1 MFGDNRDKIVIN
13 ENAYFYK
20 KKESKKIAK
29 AKITE
34 AFKAVSTKKLNN
46 FLLKEESKS
55 ITIKGKKITYSIC
68 VFKEARKPTFISE
81 HIDKWLEIRMS
92 YLLII
97 ELAEYVVIS
106 KKNISKLNDFLKL
119 LDPIDYSTL
128 SSLFIN
134 SKTSFESLSLQ
145 NTNISDSALRSKN
158 VASNNLQDSL
168 STLGASSYVIQN
180 LRLNDEKE
188 RVTLSLNTSR
198 INKMGLKKG
207 LKVLFEWCIILC
219 DKIEKHKPIE
229 SFLSVFA
236 APIDFQKESASLKP
250 IAILLDIN
258 HLLNSINSGIIS
270 RSYIQIDGEERNID
284 LNIFA
289 TNFNRLKQVKF
300 DAGSD
305 SYYIDNTTADDL
317 EIKINKNSIT
327 LQSSKLKNIILEYDG
342 GSTKSILSYINERND
357 FIINFEDIEM
367 IYTKRKLFK
376 DHRLL
381 NNIPNFIKIFET
393 HDELNNTT
401 SEKGKPKATSRK
413 FEKKS
418 VFDVVETKYK
428 DKFEYFICDDMGNE
442 WADHIGVTED
452 LVALYHS
459 KSKSALFSASAFHDV
474 IGQAQKNY
482 GILTPNAEQ
491 LAKKKT
497 TWEKFYKSSTKIKML
512 RKGSSV
518 DDAIKLWKE
527 NIGSPNFKRQVNI
540 VVDFISKSA
549 LEDRLDKLKNG
560 VSFSEKNQVIQILW
574 FISSLINAS
583 QELGIESKVI
593 CKP

>member
-20 KKESKKIAK
+20 KKEDKKIAK
-29 AKITE
+29 VKITE
-34 AFKAVSTKKLNN
+34 VFKAVSSNKVNK
-46 FLLKEESKS
+46 FLLKKENQ
-55 ITIKGKKITYSIC
+55 TISVKGQSVTYSIC
-68 VFKEARKPTFISE
+68 VFKEVRKPTFISE
-81 HIDKWLEIRMS
+81 HIDKWLEVKIS

-97 ELAEYVVIS
+97 EIEKFVIIS
-106 KKNISKLNDFLKL
+106 KKNISKLNEFLKL
-119 LDPIDYSTL
+119 LDPIDYNTL

-134 SKTSFESLSLQ
+134 PNTAFESLSLQ

-158 VASNNLQDSL
+158 VSSTDLQDSL

-180 LRLNDEKE
+180 IRLNDEKE

-207 LKVLFEWCIILC
+207 LKVLFSWCIDLC
-219 DKIEKHKPIE
+219 NKIEKHKPIE
-229 SFLSVFA
+229 SFLSVFTT
-236 APIDFQKESASLKP
+236 PIDFQKESATLKP
-250 IAILLDIN
+250 IAILLEIN
-258 HLLNSINSGIIS
+258 HLLDSINSGIIS
-270 RSYIQIDGEERNID
+270 KSFISINGTEREID
-284 LNIFA
+284 LNTFA
-289 TNFNRLKQVKF
+289 TNFNYLKQVRN
-300 DAGSD
+300 DAISGC
-305 SYYIDNTTADDL
+305 YFIDNTTADDL
-317 EIKINKNSIT
+317 TIKINKNSIT
-327 LQSSKLKNIILEYDG
+327 LNSNKLKNIILEYDN
-342 GSTKSILSYINERND
+342 GSTKTIIDYINERND

-393 HDELNNTT
+393 HDELKITT
-401 SEKGKPKATSRK
+401 SEKGNQLSTSKK
-413 FEKKS
+413 FDEDS

-428 DKFEYFICDDMGNE
+428 DNFKFFICDDMGNE
-442 WADHIGVTED
+442 WADHIGVTD
-452 LVALYHS
+452 DFVALYHS
-459 KSKSALFSASAFHDV
+459 KSKKALFSASAFHDV

-482 GILTPNAEQ
+482 GILTPNSEQ
-491 LAKKKT
+491 LAKKKV
-497 TWEKFYKSSTKIKML
+497 TWEKFYKSNTKIKML

-518 DDAIKLWKE
+518 EDAIKLWQE

-540 VVDFISKSA
+540 VVDFISKSG
-549 LEDRLDKLKNG
+549 LEERLEKLKNNI
-560 VSFSEKNQVIQILW
+560 SFPEKNQVIQILW

>member
-20 KKESKKIAK
+20 KKEDRKIAK
-29 AKITE
+29 AKISKV
-34 AFKAVSTKKLNN
+34 FKAVSTNKLNK
-46 FLLKEESKS
+46 FLLKKENQT
-55 ITIKGKKITYSIC
+55 ILIKGKTITYSIC
-68 VFKEARKPTFISE
+68 VFKEARKPTFISDY
-81 HIDKWLEIRMS
+81 IDKWLEIKMS

-97 ELAEYVVIS
+97 EVGKYVIIS

-119 LDPIDYSTL
+119 LEPIDYNTL

-134 SKTSFESLSLQ
+134 TNTAFESLSLQ

-158 VASNNLQDSL
+158 VSSTDLQDSL

-188 RVTLSLNTSR
+188 RVTLSLSTSR

-207 LKVLFEWCIILC
+207 LETFFIWCIELC
-219 DKIEKHKPIE
+219 DRIEKHKPFE

-236 APIDFQKESASLKP
+236 TPIDFEKESAMLKP

-258 HLLNSINSGIIS
+258 HLLESINSGIIN
-270 RSYIQIDGEERNID
+270 RSFIRINELERDIN
-284 LNIFA
+284 LNSFA
-289 TNFNRLKQVKF
+289 TNFNYLKQVKF
-300 DAGSD
+300 DNNLD
-305 SYYIDNTTADDL
+305 SFIVDNKTADDL
-317 EIKINKNSIT
+317 IIKINKRSIT
-327 LQSSKLKNIILEYDG
+327 LKSDKLKNIILEYDN
-342 GSTKSILSYINERND
+342 GSTKSIIDYINERND

-393 HDELNNTT
+393 HNELNTTT
-401 SEKGKPKATSRK
+401 SEKGKPISTSEK
-413 FEKKS
+413 FDKDS

-428 DKFEYFICDDMGNE
+428 DKFKFFICDDMGNE
-442 WADHIGVTED
+442 WADHIGVTD
-452 LVALYHS
+452 DFVALYHS
-459 KSKSALFSASAFHDV
+459 KSKKALFSASAFHDV

-482 GILTPNAEQ
+482 GILTPNSDQ
-491 LAKKKT
+491 LSKKKV
-497 TWEKFYKSSTKIKML
+497 TWEKFYKSNTKIKML
-512 RKGSSV
+512 RKGTSV
-518 DDAIKLWKE
+518 EDAITLWQE

-540 VVDFISKSA
+540 VVDFISKSG
-549 LEDRLDKLKNG
+549 LEDRLDKLKNNID
-560 VSFSEKNQVIQILW
+560 FPEKNQVIQILW

>member
-1 MFGDNRDKIVIN
+1 MFGDKRDQIVIN

-20 KKESKKIAK
+20 KKQNKKISK
-29 AKITE
+29 AKIKQV
-34 AFKAVSTKKLNN
+34 FKDVAANKLNN
-46 FLLKEESKS
+46 FLLKKESQS
-55 ITIKGKKITYSIC
+55 ITINGIDIRYSIC
-68 VFKEARKPTFISE
+68 VFKESRKPTFISK

-92 YLLII
+92 YLLIVEI
-97 ELAEYVVIS
+97 GKYVVIS
-106 KKNISKLNDFLKL
+106 KKNISKLTDFLKL
-119 LDPIDYSTL
+119 LEPIEYDTL
-128 SSLFIN
+128 SSLFITAN
-134 SKTSFESLSLQ
+134 TSYESLSLQ

-158 VASNNLQDSL
+158 VSSVDLQDSL

-180 LRLNDEKE
+180 LRLNDNNE

-198 INKMGLKKG
+198 INKIGLKKG
-207 LKVLFEWCIILC
+207 LETLFGWCIELC
-219 DKIEKHKPIE
+219 NRIDKHKPQE

-236 APIDFQKESASLKP
+236 TPVDFQKESINLKP

-258 HLLNSINSGIIS
+258 NLLYSLNNGIIS
-270 RSYIQIDGEERNID
+270 NAFIDVAGQRRDID
-284 LNIFA
+284 LNTFA
-289 TNFNRLKQVKF
+289 SNFNQLKQVKF
-300 DAGSD
+300 DATSS
-305 SYYIDNTTADDL
+305 SYYVKNKTAKDL
-317 EIKINKNSIT
+317 IIKINKNSIT
-327 LQSSKLKNIILEYDG
+327 LQSNKLRKILLEYDDG
-342 GSTKSILSYINERND
+342 TTKTILDYINERND

-381 NNIPNFIKIFET
+381 NNIPNFMKIFET
-393 HDELNNTT
+393 HTELNSTT
-401 SEKGKPKATSRK
+401 SEKGNPKATSRK

-428 DKFEYFICDDMGNE
+428 GKFRFFICDDMGNE
-442 WADHIGVTED
+442 WADHIGVTD
-452 LVALYHS
+452 DMVALYHS
-459 KSKSALFSASAFHDV
+459 KSKKALFSASAFHDV

-482 GILTPNAEQ
+482 GILTPSADQ
-491 LAKKKT
+491 LSTKKV

-518 DDAIKLWKE
+518 NEAIELWKE

-540 VVDFISKSA
+540 VVDFISKSG
-549 LEDRLDKLKNG
+549 LEDRLEKLKNG
-560 VSFSEKNQVIQILW
+560 QSFSEKNQVIQILW
-574 FISSLINAS
+574 FISSFINAS